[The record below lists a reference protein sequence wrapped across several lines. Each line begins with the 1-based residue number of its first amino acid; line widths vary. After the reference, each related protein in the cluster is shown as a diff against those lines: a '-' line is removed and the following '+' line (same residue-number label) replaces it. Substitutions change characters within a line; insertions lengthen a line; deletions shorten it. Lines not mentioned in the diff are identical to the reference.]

1 MVKYYFK
8 IFRRNFA
15 KNKTHFLLN
24 LLGLTLGITC
34 FLLALLF
41 VFYENNYDSYVQ
53 HKDRIARIVTTVSS
67 GGKVTNTALSNGF
80 LTAALPAAFPEVAG
94 MVRFLPFDTRVALRV
109 KTKGDDI
116 SLENI
121 YYADSSAFRIFSY
134 PLIEGD
140 RRSCLSNPNSIVL
153 SKKIVKKIF
162 GTTAVVN
169 RTVLLNNKPLKVTGV
184 VEDLPGNSDLVFDG
198 LVSMNTIKPEEVD
211 WVYTYVLFNTT
222 TARDSFQ
229 TKLDKFT
236 KEKINPEVAKE
247 ADLTFRYKL
256 EPMGS
261 IHFSNNSVYDTP
273 KGDRRMVNIFL
284 ITGILILV
292 IACTNSINMMV
303 VRSFSR
309 ATETTIQKIYGASR
323 RALITQQVIE
333 SVAVGV
339 IATIFAFL
347 LIGWLLPG
355 YAIAI
360 DRKLSASDLFNK
372 RILASVLAALVTLGV
387 SGAIYAAFYLQKIQ
401 LADILRSGTSRG
413 YKMKWI
419 SRLMLGFQFFISMG
433 MMVAALVVHRQVTW
447 LNEAPLGFNPA
458 NVLVVDLPQG
468 EGVMSG
474 DKYLK
479 NSLRTAPGAVLTS
492 LCGVKSLP
500 GGFTDISVY
509 EYRENGI
516 KVKKTV
522 DVITADADYFK
533 VLQVPIINGSNFY
546 DSRDSGAKKIHV
558 IVTNLM
564 AKKAGWDHPLAER
577 VRLEEEGEE
586 PVDVIGVVPD
596 FHFSSLHN
604 PVEPIIIS
612 QQSDD
617 PAYLLIRAE
626 PSGTAAVIAAV
637 QKEWKKA
644 FPGLPVYYYFLDQ
657 HLQQQY
663 RGEKD
668 LLSLLLT
675 LTSLII
681 VISCIGL
688 VAYTSF
694 VMRIASVD
702 IAIRRIIGASLRN
715 IFSLFNRQFVLL
727 LVIAFLAALPVA
739 WYLLHL
745 WLNQFSY
752 HIDLKPADFIVA
764 LITISAIV
772 TSVVL
777 YYSWRCVRINPARII
792 REK

>member
-1 MVKYYFK
+1 MVKYYFR

-80 LTAALPAAFPEVAG
+80 LTAALPAAFPEVTG

-109 KTKGDDI
+109 RTKGDDI

-121 YYADSSAFRIFSY
+121 YYADSTTFRIFSY
-134 PLIEGD
+134 PLVEGD

-162 GTTAVVN
+162 GTTAVIN

-184 VEDLPGNSDLVFDG
+184 VEDLPGNSDLAFDG
-198 LVSMNTIKPEEVD
+198 LISMNTVKPEEVD
-211 WVYTYVLFNTT
+211 WVYTYVLFNSS

-236 KEKINPEVAKE
+236 KEKINPEVAKQ

-339 IATIFAFL
+339 IATIFSFL
-347 LIGWLLPG
+347 LIGWLLPQ

-413 YKMKWI
+413 YKMKWV

-447 LNEAPLGFNPA
+447 LKEAPLGFNPN

-468 EGVMSG
+468 GGVMSG

-500 GGFTDISVY
+500 GGYTDISVY

-564 AKKAGWDHPLAER
+564 AKKAG
-577 VRLEEEGEE
+577 
-586 PVDVIGVVPD
+586 
-596 FHFSSLHN
+596 
-604 PVEPIIIS
+604 
-612 QQSDD
+612 
-617 PAYLLIRAE
+617 
-626 PSGTAAVIAAV
+626 
-637 QKEWKKA
+637 
-644 FPGLPVYYYFLDQ
+644 
-657 HLQQQY
+657 
-663 RGEKD
+663 
-668 LLSLLLT
+668 
-675 LTSLII
+675 
-681 VISCIGL
+681 
-688 VAYTSF
+688 
-694 VMRIASVD
+694 
-702 IAIRRIIGASLRN
+702 
-715 IFSLFNRQFVLL
+715 
-727 LVIAFLAALPVA
+727 
-739 WYLLHL
+739 
-745 WLNQFSY
+745 
-752 HIDLKPADFIVA
+752 
-764 LITISAIV
+764 
-772 TSVVL
+772 
-777 YYSWRCVRINPARII
+777 
-792 REK
+792 